1 VTPKPKNRTECI
13 SIILGQCSSWIKSV
27 IHEPREYR
35 DAQDR
40 LWRDKACPALTKLIM
55 SRKAL
60 TSIDIDILIITVTFF
75 VIISIIIF
83 LIIINII
90 IMNLV
95 TAVFRRPSCLRHP
108 LARHN
113 RLDSFPSQMHRLDPL
128 QVAMF
133 KSLQKGLPRKALPLQ
148 PQFLPRKR
156 LSQNWDTGEIS
167 HPPTLIDKPAPF
179 LRRLGCTAGLIGD
192 EGLVWEL

>member
-40 LWRDKACPALTKLIM
+40 LWRDKAFPALTKLIM

-75 VIISIIIF
+75 VIIITTF
-83 LIIINII
+83 LIIIII
-90 IMNLV
+90 IYYESGHCCVQAPKLPQASNG
-95 TAVFRRPSCLRHP
+95 TAQQTGQLPKPNAQARPAASGHV
-108 LARHN
+108 
-113 RLDSFPSQMHRLDPL
+113 
-128 QVAMF
+128 QVAA
-133 KSLQKGLPRKALPLQ
+133 KGPATQ
-148 PQFLPRKR
+148 
-156 LSQNWDTGEIS
+156 S
-167 HPPTLIDKPAPF
+167 PAPAAAVPAKKASKPK
-179 LRRLGCTAGLIGD
+179 LGYR
-192 EGLVWEL
+192 